1 MTNTI
6 KLLIFTLFFTI
17 LTAVAPS
24 AYAQSPTTVS
34 SPSSACS
41 TMVWMCPE
49 TTDLDKGQI
58 GSHRLKLEASSGL
71 PTTNKNN
78 GLPVDIHIVCGIST
92 DNGDLFTSGNAATDK
107 KLCIGEGTLDKL
119 KAAPYEY
126 KISYSTANPYH
137 SPDGKINTIVH
148 PVTNNVESHSCFLVW
163 ELPPDVVDSDGGS
176 ANEASGEQNSLKYA
190 TFITQGA
197 PAACQS
203 FRADPFGRIF
213 NASTLKPVPNATVS
227 LFDFDSKQLYTLPG
241 VTNPVTTREDGLF
254 NFNIEPGTTFLQSN
268 LTNAAL
274 TSVHANS
281 SKAYSNLYTYGS
293 PIVETLQKAEQRDI
307 PVSNGS
313 APVLKLMDY
322 SNLQFGDETR
332 IEGKAS
338 WPLTL
343 VELKQG
349 EQTLM
354 SMDADKFGAFSF
366 MLGNSLID
374 PTQKITIKLTEVD
387 LTKDTSTPSAGA
399 KTAEKQI
406 NPIPRYLEGYA
417 YNKAGQKV
425 PFATVQIK
433 LEMSDQVYYE
443 TTADAEAYY
452 SVSPRFLPILPYY
465 IVVIPARV
473 ATGGGTTGTGGSQI
487 TIPEYAKQNSDYH
500 RQAGIN
506 IMAGTRNGAKVD
518 PAAVVSNASSMKS
531 GSNTGGTGGYDS
543 TLPGNRNTSELG
555 KNQGGILQSLQNR
568 RQAGTM
574 MIFILIVLF
583 ILIAGGLI
591 VYLKKRGGSNDG
603 MMEPQT
609 SSNKDNVM
617 DDHIDDNDG
626 MI

>member
-1 MTNTI
+1 MTNSI
-6 KLLIFTLFFTI
+6 KLLIFTLFFTV
-17 LTAVAPS
+17 LAGVTPS
-24 AYAQSPTTVS
+24 AQAQSPTTVS

-49 TTDLDKGQI
+49 TTDLDAGQI
-58 GSHRLKLEASSGL
+58 GPHRLKLEAASGL

-92 DNGDLFTSGNAATDK
+92 DNGDLFTSGNAETDK
-107 KLCIGEGTLDKL
+107 KLCIGEGTLAKL

-126 KISYSTANPYH
+126 KVTYSTSNPYH
-137 SPDGKINTIVH
+137 SPDGKINTVVH

-163 ELPPDVVDSDGGS
+163 ELPPDVVDSNGGS
-176 ANEASGEQNSLKYA
+176 TNEASGEQNSLKYA

-203 FRADPFGRIF
+203 FRADPFGRTF
-213 NASTLKPVPNATVS
+213 NASTLKPVPGATVS

-254 NFNIEPGTTFLQSN
+254 NFNIEPGTTYLQSN
-268 LTNAAL
+268 LTNAPL
-274 TSVHANS
+274 TSVHLNA
-281 SKAYSNLYTYGS
+281 SKAYSNLYTYGT
-293 PIVETLQKAEQRDI
+293 PIVETLEKAEQRDI
-307 PVSNGS
+307 PVSNGN
-313 APVLKLMDY
+313 APILKLMDY
-322 SNLQFGDETR
+322 SNLQFGDQTR

-349 EQTLM
+349 DQTLM
-354 SMDADKFGAFSF
+354 SMNADKFGVFSF
-366 MLGNSLID
+366 MLNNSLID
-374 PTQKITIKLTEVD
+374 PTQKITVKLTEVD
-387 LTKDTSTPSAGA
+387 LTRDEATPSAGA
-399 KTAEKQI
+399 KTVEKQI
-406 NPIPRYLEGYA
+406 NPIPRYLDGYA

-443 TTADAEAYY
+443 TTADADAYY

-473 ATGGGTTGTGGSQI
+473 STGDTTTGTGGSQI
-487 TIPEYAKQNSDYH
+487 IIPEYAKQNKVYH
-500 RQAGIN
+500 QQAGVN
-506 IMAGTRNGAKVD
+506 IMSGTKNGTKVD
-518 PAAVVSNASSMKS
+518 PNAVVSNASSMKS
-531 GSNTGGTGGYDS
+531 NTGGTGGYDS
-543 TLPGNRNTSELG
+543 ILPGNRNTGELG
-555 KNQGGILQSLQNR
+555 KGQGSILQNLQNR

-583 ILIAGGLI
+583 ILVAGGLI
-591 VYLKKRGGSNDG
+591 LYLKKRSSTDDG
-603 MMEPQT
+603 MMAPHMG
-609 SSNKDNVM
+609 SNKDDMNDM
-617 DDHIDDNDG
+617 GDSDNG
-626 MI
+626 MIE